1 MSAVPGGFQWIA
13 KHGAVGG
20 LPTLDFP
27 EYRLRDGIVLIKI
40 PD

>member
-27 EYRLRDGIVLIKI
+27 EYRLRDGSMLIRS